1 MNNRQLFPF
10 ERNRYYAG
18 KMLAS
23 MDFRAEQLYMNNKR
37 RFLNSIAGGV
47 LRSVID
53 FDIDKEELFDYG
65 YLDGLQVKINVLRID
80 FDFKSMYNKA
90 TYHNFVIL
98 F

>member
-1 MNNRQLFPF
+1 MSAFSLVSPIFQHSENKFGIEGRDKTFKYSLF
-10 ERNRYYAG
+10 G
-18 KMLAS
+18 TL
-23 MDFRAEQLYMNNKR
+23 D
-37 RFLNSIAGGV
+37 IAGGV

-80 FDFKSMYNKA
+80 FDFKSMYNNA

>member
-1 MNNRQLFPF
+1 M
-10 ERNRYYAG
+10 
-18 KMLAS
+18 
-23 MDFRAEQLYMNNKR
+23 
-37 RFLNSIAGGV
+37 

-80 FDFKSMYNKA
+80 FDFKSMYNNA